1 MLNWFTFITSKM
13 EEFDEFALALLDQLS
28 VEINEEKDIT
38 KSLSK
43 AIQALP
49 TTIKFEDIDVLS
61 RNIFPKLA
69 EKVSQFTGISVPSE
83 TKLEFLDLIELK
95 QLKGKKVFPTKDSVE
110 FVNELFTAIA
120 HENSDK
126 MAQLMK
132 KDPIKFLVYSTY
144 AKSYISKISTT
155 YGDYLDSTIFL
166 NKFVLSSYPQ
176 IILQKQGEPYEVKFA
191 YVNSGYVGALKMTI
205 LEEQI
210 HAIQGNLHDINK
222 KAVMEVNAINE
233 ELAKIILSLDDSTV
247 NKLSEYLQ
255 LPPVPEEFPIA
266 RRANLFFMLNPD
278 TFIVGVLGPDV
289 MTFTKVTID
298 PKISEMLP
306 QLLDIYQ
313 RWLKPIQIHH
323 AAFSTMEGMAEFA
336 VQNILKNDK
345 EFQDYLVT
353 FANTDISSY
362 QVRKSMGM
370 DFTSTVFS
378 KIGKDTYRTLID
390 NPPTTRELKNPET
403 YLKRL

>member
-61 RNIFPKLA
+61 RVIFPKLA

-95 QLKGKKVFPTKDSVE
+95 QLKGKKVFATKDSVE
-110 FVNELFTAIA
+110 FVNELFTVIA

-132 KDPIKFLVYSTY
+132 KDPVKFLVYSTY

-176 IILQKQGEPYEVKFA
+176 IILQKQGEPYDAKFA

-210 HAIQGNLHDINK
+210 HAIQDNLHDINK

-233 ELAKIILSLDDSTV
+233 ELAKIILSLDDDTV

-336 VQNILKNDK
+336 VQNILKDDR

-370 DFTSTVFS
+370 DFTSTIFANL
-378 KIGKDTYRTLID
+378 GKDTYRTLID
-390 NPPTTRELKNPET
+390 TPPTTRELKNPEI